1 LPPRVSGSRRTRSA
15 ATATP
20 SGATCT
26 RTHPALLGVCVALL
40 RVCVYREP
48 ARRRWSRC
56 CTVRFEAPLRGPC
69 AATHRVAYRAAG
81 APAPPHE
88 SVCCTVESISRTR
101 CRVLYSVAERRRCG
115 SAVRSATHPVDA
127 ISLSCSAQEYD
138 NLEDELN
145 NLTPSPP
152 AYGSA
157 QAGRHGAPMCAS
169 PRCAGR
175 ASRPRPP

>member
-1 LPPRVSGSRRTRSA
+1 VVAAAPAAPQPQRRAEQRV
-15 ATATP
+15 P
-20 SGATCT
+20 

-40 RVCVYREP
+40 RVCVYCEP

-56 CTVRFEAPLRGPC
+56 CAVRFEAPLRGPC

-88 SVCCTVESISRTR
+88 SVCCTVEGMSRTR
-101 CRVLYSVAERRRCG
+101 CRG
-115 SAVRSATHPVDA
+115 AVFSSRASPVWQRGPVRHAPDA
-127 ISLSCSAQEYD
+127 IMSYSAQEYD

-152 AYGSA
+152 TYGSA